1 VCASG
6 DASSGATS
14 ASSSSAMA
22 SYEWVCE
29 TNGVLTRAERSA
41 VRTGMRRYILATIGG
56 FITWPMNSS
65 RPTET
70 PFPGVPETE
79 VASTAIEMA
88 KKQGTTLLFHGYRTW
103 MLGTALSQADHISV
117 DSELLFV
124 TSLLHDSGMLVSV
137 PGEDFT
143 RRSAD
148 NILDVF
154 DRVGAPRRRALKAAD
169 AVVAHATPG
178 LARSMDTIG
187 YYVQCGAMADLAGI
201 RRWHLP
207 PRATRQAYALYP
219 SHDLRRTLSALAR
232 RNAEEVPGSRMS
244 LLVPISIGKAIHIA
258 LSASNR
264 LTDSMRCYSRLGDQS
279 LEDKGSR

>member
-1 VCASG
+1 
-6 DASSGATS
+6 
-14 ASSSSAMA
+14 MA
-22 SYEWVCE
+22 SYEWVCK

-41 VRTGMRRYILATIGG
+41 VRTGMRKFILETIGG
-56 FITWPMNSS
+56 FITWPINRSHS
-65 RPTET
+65 TET
-70 PFPGVPETE
+70 FFPAVPDTE

-103 MLGTALSQADHISV
+103 ILGTALSQADQTSV

-148 NILDVF
+148 NVLDVF
-154 DRVGAPRRRALKAAD
+154 DRVGAPRRRALEAAD

-178 LARSMDTIG
+178 LDRSMDTIG

-207 PRATRQAYALYP
+207 PGTISQAYALYP
-219 SHDLRRTLSALAR
+219 SHDIHRTLSALAR
-232 RNAEEVPGSRMS
+232 RNAAEAPDSRMS
-244 LLVPISIGKAIHIA
+244 LLVPKSIGKAIRLA
-258 LSASNR
+258 LNFS
-264 LTDSMRCYSRLGDQS
+264 TG
-279 LEDKGSR
+279 

>member
-1 VCASG
+1 MV
-6 DASSGATS
+6 
-14 ASSSSAMA
+14 

-29 TNGVLTRAERSA
+29 TNGVLTRAERSI
-41 VRTGMRRYILATIGG
+41 VRTGMRRFILETIRGIVTRSKNG
-56 FITWPMNSS
+56 TRS
-65 RPTET
+65 TT
-70 PFPGVPETE
+70 TLFPSVPDTE

-88 KKQGTTLLFHGYRTW
+88 KNQGVTLLFHGYRTW
-103 MLGTALSQADHISV
+103 LLGTALSQVDQTSV

-148 NILDVF
+148 NVLDVF
-154 DRVGAPRRRALKAAD
+154 DRAGAPRRRALQAAD

-178 LARSMDTIG
+178 LEVSTDTIG

-207 PRATRQAYALYP
+207 PGAINQAYALYP
-219 SHDLRRTLSALAR
+219 SHDIHRTLSALAR
-232 RNAEEVPGSRMS
+232 RNAEEVLDSRLS
-244 LLVPISIGKAIHIA
+244 VLVPKPLSNVIRLA
-258 LSASNR
+258 LNFSTA
-264 LTDSMRCYSRLGDQS
+264 
-279 LEDKGSR
+279 